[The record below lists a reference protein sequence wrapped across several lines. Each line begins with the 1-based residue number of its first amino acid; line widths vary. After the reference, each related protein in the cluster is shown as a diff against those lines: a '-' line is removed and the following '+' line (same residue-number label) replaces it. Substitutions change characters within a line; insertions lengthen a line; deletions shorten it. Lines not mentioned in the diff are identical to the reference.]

1 MVELWQRHPR
11 GGARRIRAYQRSGY
25 GRCYEGRIE
34 QREAKLWAQLMEEWG
49 DGELRR
55 ARWSIMTA
63 MALQKLGGC
72 AEAKEK
78 ARKAKWE
85 AQGSAGECWG

>member
-1 MVELWQRHPR
+1 MRRSYERDRLET
-11 GGARRIRAYQRSGY
+11 GAAVS
-25 GRCYEGRIE
+25 
-34 QREAKLWAQLMEEWG
+34 A
-49 DGELRR
+49 GELGG
-55 ARWSIMTA
+55 TA
-63 MALQKLGGC
+63 AAVMALRKLGGC

>member
-1 MVELWQRHPR
+1 
-11 GGARRIRAYQRSGY
+11 
-25 GRCYEGRIE
+25 
-34 QREAKLWAQLMEEWG
+34 
-49 DGELRR
+49 
-55 ARWSIMTA
+55 